1 MSSFD
6 ALIYTWYPII
16 LIFALFM
23 LLVLLIRR
31 KDSMSIKFKGL
42 GIDISIQKGSVNTI
56 DQFNKEDK
64 NEYN

>member
-1 MSSFD
+1 
-6 ALIYTWYPII
+6 
-16 LIFALFM
+16 
-23 LLVLLIRR
+23 
-31 KDSMSIKFKGL
+31 MSIKFKGL